1 LFSSVHFRLP
11 AAKRLIRS
19 SDTTHMMFERAD
31 RIWLEQIEASL
42 PYHAV
47 DFEWRDFEPVLT
59 CVGRSPGDVLDL
71 DLGSVDYT
79 ISSQKRCVGHFEN
92 GRYIACP
99 DKAAVTKFV
108 QCAACAK
115 EFFIPYQECVFE
127 PKCDGDRCDMDFC
140 RREHMLYLAFYNTR
154 VKIGMSST
162 RRVDKRLV
170 EQGAD
175 AFALIGSFPSRLRA
189 REAEKKISSEFRIPQ
204 AYKQETLLNSLDL
217 PLDVDG
223 IEKSYGSLCA
233 SLETQQGIA
242 PGKLRW
248 LKSYPIELPLD
259 AKPKLRETQG
269 RHRGEAV
276 GVKGRWLIYRAGGL
290 NALNL
295 ADIPSRFVGA
305 RPPQ

>member
-1 LFSSVHFRLP
+1 
-11 AAKRLIRS
+11 
-19 SDTTHMMFERAD
+19 MFERAD
-31 RIWLEQIEASL
+31 RIWLEQVEASL

-47 DFEWRDFEPVLT
+47 DFEWHGFEPVLT
-59 CVGRSPGDVLDL
+59 CAGRSPGDVLDV
-71 DLGSVDYT
+71 DLGRVDYI
-79 ISSQKRCVGHFEN
+79 ISSQKECVGHFED

-99 DKAAVTKFV
+99 YNAAVTKFV

-127 PKCDGDRCDMDFC
+127 PKCDGERCDMDFC
-140 RREHMLYLAFYNTR
+140 RREHVLYLAFYNTR

-189 REAEKKISSEFRIPQ
+189 REAEKQISSEFRIPQ
-204 AYKQETLLNSLDL
+204 AYRQETLLDGLDS
-217 PLDVDG
+217 PVDIAG
-223 IEKSYGSLCA
+223 IEESYSSLCA
-233 SLETQQGIA
+233 SFETQQDIT

-259 AKPKLRETQG
+259 VKPKLRETQG

-276 GVKGRWLIYRAGGL
+276 GVKGRWLIYRADGL

-295 ADIPSRFVGA
+295 ADIPSRFVGIQS
-305 RPPQ
+305 PQ